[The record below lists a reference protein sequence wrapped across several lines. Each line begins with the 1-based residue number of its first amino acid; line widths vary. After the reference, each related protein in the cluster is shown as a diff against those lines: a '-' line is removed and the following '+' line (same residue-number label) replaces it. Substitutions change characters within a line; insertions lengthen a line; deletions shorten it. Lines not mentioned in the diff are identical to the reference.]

1 MSPGFDKSNIR
12 HHHEWSRN
20 HHNIKNAPIY
30 AGYQTREAQQKS
42 TKINDAPKAKANTN
56 MKRQKITADNNNVNN
71 DSNCDEEVNNEDDDD
86 DDDDD
91 NIAGWENCIEC
102 GMRSMRANE

>member
-1 MSPGFDKSNIR
+1 
-12 HHHEWSRN
+12 
-20 HHNIKNAPIY
+20 
-30 AGYQTREAQQKS
+30 
-42 TKINDAPKAKANTN
+42 